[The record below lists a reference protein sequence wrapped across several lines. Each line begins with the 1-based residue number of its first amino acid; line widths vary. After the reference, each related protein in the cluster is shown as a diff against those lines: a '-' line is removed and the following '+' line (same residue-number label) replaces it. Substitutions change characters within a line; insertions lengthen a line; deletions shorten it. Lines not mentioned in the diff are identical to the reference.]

1 MHGLVGTACFVYLDD
16 VVVFGCNEEEHLRNL
31 ELVLERFR
39 EFNLTVNPSKCKFA
53 QSKVLLLGYT
63 ISEHRISKNPDKIRA
78 IVNLPIP
85 TKVSEIRTFLGMSGY
100 YRQLVPDYARISH
113 PLIQLIKKGV
123 QWQWTKD
130 CQNSFDKL
138 KEILTSD
145 IVLAYPQTDKPYK
158 LYTDASNYAVGAILV
173 QADDSGIER
182 VIHYLSHMLDPT
194 QAKWSTV
201 VKEAYA
207 IVYALQKLRPYLW
220 GSRFEIITDH
230 KPLKSLFCQDIANSK
245 IQRWAVQIS
254 EFNAPIRYKCGR
266 DNARADMLSRA
277 KIPEQLPILTI
288 EWSLPLEFDKIN
300 KEEIVLQQKQVF
312 PKLFESVSAETEYAL
327 SDDILVSVKRP
338 SAEHATYPRVV
349 LPPQWRKK
357 VKNNRHEQAGHA
369 AFQRTLY
376 HVQQSYV

>member
-1 MHGLVGTACFVYLDD
+1 MCWL
-16 VVVFGCNEEEHLRNL
+16 
-31 ELVLERFR
+31 
-39 EFNLTVNPSKCKFA
+39 
-53 QSKVLLLGYT
+53 
-63 ISEHRISKNPDKIRA
+63 IR
-78 IVNLPIP
+78 L
-85 TKVSEIRTFLGMSGY
+85 
-100 YRQLVPDYARISH
+100 
-113 PLIQLIKKGV
+113 
-123 QWQWTKD
+123 
-130 CQNSFDKL
+130 
-138 KEILTSD
+138 
-145 IVLAYPQTDKPYK
+145 PQTDKPYK

-173 QADDSGIER
+173 QEDDSGIER
-182 VIHYLSHMLDPT
+182 VIHYLSHMLDST

-230 KPLKSLFCQDIANSK
+230 KPLKSLFCQGIASSK

-300 KEEIVLQQKQVF
+300 KEELVLQQKQVLL
-312 PKLFESVSAETEYAL
+312 KLFELVSAETEYAL

-338 SAEHATYPRVV
+338 SAEHATYPCVV
-349 LPPQWRKK
+349 LPPQ
-357 VKNNRHEQAGHA
+357 
-369 AFQRTLY
+369 
-376 HVQQSYV
+376 